1 MTIRQFILSAVAAA
15 AGATSGAGQAEPL
28 VGVNMAG
35 EYSYTKNT
43 TFVDMLHQA
52 NEFKT
57 FADPFGAALATVG
70 ADGWPVGSFAVVLM
84 DGSAVASNAGT
95 YTIAFEG
102 AATVTNAGTHG
113 TISNVRTSGTYTLAD
128 LVWPADGTVMALKF
142 SVTSD
147 VKNLRVIR
155 PGYDWAAPPLFTTGF
170 LSHHAPFKLIRY
182 MDFNHAN
189 TQRGTTPAAL
199 TGANRP
205 TPSTRRVFGGG
216 NPAIQSGPPMEFS
229 IAFSEL
235 TNSDMWINIP
245 YHADSTYWTAIAT
258 LLRDTTTKN
267 QKIYV
272 EFSNEVWNFT
282 FEQYFLCAAERDA
295 VVANAGGSKIK
306 DDGTTNTLEL
316 HARLV
321 AEKTV
326 LIAQAFEAVFGSGA
340 MMTRIRPV
348 FAYQIGGA
356 QTYIENALAFIKAS
370 YGPPSQYIW
379 TISGAPYYNLGNRK
393 DEVFSTAD
401 IALDV
406 LQSGLDVAPGID
418 GSGGVYP
425 VYEYERFMTTAARF
439 GLKKPMA
446 YEIGFDT
453 AAETHPTADRPVLS
467 QANASPRITAMVNQA
482 IADWQKAGGG
492 AVAWFTSG
500 STPSW
505 GSEYGSWALTE
516 GGITNYGAKY
526 NAVAAQAAD
535 TIPETV
541 VGIHPVGTTFEGYE
555 VSARRATWTNDDR
568 DATETWYRAGDVRVY
583 SITAPDD
590 GLIQV
595 IVNGTGNAQMPLKAE
610 FNGVTLNA
618 SFAMPDPSGDVVLG
632 TVVAKNGVNCLLL
645 TDAGYVGGGY
655 ARVQTIRTVAL

>member
-1 MTIRQFILSAVAAA
+1 MNYNYFQQMMAIIA
-15 AGATSGAGQAEPL
+15 AGAGWVAGEPL

-35 EYSYTKNT
+35 EYSYTKNQ

-70 ADGWPVGSFAVVLM
+70 ADGWPVGSFAVVM
-84 DGSAVASNAGT
+84 MEGSAVASNAGT

-102 AATVTNAGTHG
+102 AAAISNAGTHG
-113 TISNVRTSGTYTLAD
+113 TISNVRTSGTFTLAD

-142 SVTSD
+142 SVTVD

-155 PGYDWAAPPLFTTGF
+155 PGYDWAAPPLFTSGF

-182 MDFNHAN
+182 MDFNHVN
-189 TQRGTTPAAL
+189 TPNGVSPAAL
-199 TGANRP
+199 TAANRP
-205 TPSTRRVFGGG
+205 TPATRRVFGGG

-245 YHADSTYWTAIAT
+245 YHADATYWTAIAT

-272 EFSNEVWNFT
+272 ELSNEIWNFA
-282 FEQYFLCAAERDA
+282 FRQYFLCESERNA
-295 VVANAGGSKIK
+295 VVSGGGVSKIK
-306 DDGTTNTLEL
+306 DDGTTNPTVLQ
-316 HARLV
+316 ARLV
-321 AEKTV
+321 AEKTMK
-326 LIAQAFEAVFGSGA
+326 LAQAFEAVFGSGA

-348 FAYQIGGA
+348 FAYQIGGGQA
-356 QTYIENALAFIKAS
+356 QIENALNFIKVN
-370 YGPPSQYIW
+370 YGPPSQYFW

-406 LQSGLDVAPGID
+406 LQAGLDVAPGID

-425 VYEYERFMTTAARF
+425 AYEYERFMATAARF
-439 GLKKPMA
+439 GLKAPMA

-453 AAETHPTADRPVLS
+453 AAATHPTATRPVLS
-467 QANASPRITAMVNQA
+467 EANASPRITAMVNQA

-500 STPSW
+500 STNSW

-516 GGITNYGAKY
+516 GGITNYGNKY

-535 TIPETV
+535 TTPEAV
-541 VGIHPVGTTFEGYE
+541 VGIHQVGATFEGYE
-555 VSARRATWTNDDR
+555 ITSRRASWTDADR
-568 DATETWYRAGDVRVY
+568 NATETWYRAGDVRVY
-583 SITAPDD
+583 SITAPAD

-595 IVNGTGNAQMPLKAE
+595 ILNGNGNANMQLKAE
-610 FNGVTLNA
+610 FNGAVLNA
-618 SFAMPDPSGDVVLG
+618 GFVMPTTTGDIVIG
-632 TVVAKNGVNCLLL
+632 TVMAKKGINSLLI
-645 TDAGYVGGGY
+645 TDAVFASGGN
-655 ARVQTIRTVAL
+655 ARIQTIRTAAL

>member
-1 MTIRQFILSAVAAA
+1 MNYNYFQQMLAIITASA
-15 AGATSGAGQAEPL
+15 GPGGEPL

-35 EYSYTKNT
+35 EYSYTKNQ

-57 FADPFGAALATVG
+57 FADPFGSALATVG
-70 ADGWPVGSFAVVLM
+70 SDGWPVGSFAVVMM
-84 DGSAVASNAGT
+84 DGSAVASNGGT

-102 AATVTNAGTHG
+102 TATISNAGTHG
-113 TISNVRTSGTYTLAD
+113 TINNVRTSGTYTLAD

-142 SVTSD
+142 AVTTD

-155 PGYDWAAPPLFTTGF
+155 PGYDWAAPPIFTTGF

-189 TQRGTTPAAL
+189 SQRGTTPAAL

-216 NPAIQSGPPMEFS
+216 SPALQSGPPMEFS

-235 TNSDMWINIP
+235 TNSDMWVNIP

-258 LLRDTTTKN
+258 LLRDTTTKG

-272 EFSNEVWNFT
+272 EFSNEVWNPT
-282 FEQYFLCAAERDA
+282 FEQYFLCTAERNA
-295 VVANAGGSKIK
+295 VVAGGGVSKIK
-306 DDGTTNTLEL
+306 DDGTTNTLVL

-326 LIAQAFEAVFGSGA
+326 KIAQAFEAVFGSGA

-348 FAYQIGGA
+348 FAYQIGGGQA
-356 QTYIENALAFIKAS
+356 YVENALEFIKAN
-370 YGPPSQYIW
+370 YGPPASYIW

-393 DEVFSTAD
+393 DEVFATAD

-406 LQSGLDVAPGID
+406 LQAGLDVAPGID

-425 VYEYERFMTTAARF
+425 AYEYERFMAMAARF
-439 GLKKPMA
+439 GLKAPLA

-453 AAETHPTADRPVLS
+453 AAATHPTATRPVLS
-467 QANASPRITAMVNQA
+467 EANASPRITAMVNQA

-500 STPSW
+500 STNSW

-516 GGITNYGAKY
+516 GGITNYGNKY

-535 TIPETV
+535 TTPETV

-555 VSARRATWTNDDR
+555 ITSRRTSWTDGDR
-568 DATETWYRAGDVRVY
+568 NATETWYRAGDVRVY
-583 SITAPDD
+583 SITAPAD
-590 GLIQV
+590 GMIQV
-595 IVNGTGNAQMPLKAE
+595 ILNGNGNANMQLKAE
-610 FNGVTLNA
+610 FNGAVLNA
-618 SFAMPDPSGDVVLG
+618 GFVMPGSTADLVIG
-632 TVVAKNGVNCLLL
+632 TVMAKKGVNCLLI
-645 TDAGYVGGGY
+645 TDAVFVSGGS
-655 ARVQTIRTVAL
+655 ARIQTIRTVAL

>member
-1 MTIRQFILSAVAAA
+1 MASAYFQQMLATIAA
-15 AGATSGAGQAEPL
+15 AGAGGGGEPL

-35 EYSYTKNT
+35 EYSYTKNQ

-84 DGSAVASNAGT
+84 DGSAVASNGGT

-102 AATVTNAGTHG
+102 AATISNAGTHG

-128 LVWPADGTVMALKF
+128 LVWPAGGTVMALKF
-142 SVTSD
+142 AVTTD

-155 PGYDWAAPPLFTTGF
+155 PGYDWVAPPLFTSGF

-182 MDFNHAN
+182 MDFNHVN
-189 TQRGTTPAAL
+189 TPNGVSPAAL
-199 TGANRP
+199 TAANRP

-245 YHADSTYWTAIAT
+245 YHADAAYWTAIAT

-272 EFSNEVWNFT
+272 ELSNEIWNFA
-282 FEQYFLCAAERDA
+282 FRQYFLCESERNA
-295 VVANAGGSKIK
+295 VVSGGGVSKIK
-306 DDGTTNTLEL
+306 DDGTTNPTVLQ
-316 HARLV
+316 ARLV
-321 AEKTV
+321 AEKTMK
-326 LIAQAFEAVFGSGA
+326 LAQAFEAVFGSGA
-340 MMTRIRPV
+340 MMARIRPV
-348 FAYQIGGA
+348 FAYQIGGGQA
-356 QTYIENALAFIKAS
+356 QIENALNFIKTN
-370 YGPPSQYIW
+370 YGPPSQYFW
-379 TISGAPYYNLGNRK
+379 TISGAPYYNLGDRK
-393 DEVFSTAD
+393 NEVFATTD

-406 LQSGLDVAPGID
+406 LQAGLDVAPGID

-425 VYEYERFMTTAARF
+425 VYAYERFMATASRF
-439 GLKKPMA
+439 GLQKPLA

-453 AAETHPTADRPVLS
+453 AAATHPTATRPVLS
-467 QANASPRITAMVNQA
+467 EANASPRITAMVNQA

-500 STPSW
+500 STNSW

-516 GGITNYGAKY
+516 GGITNYGNKY

-535 TIPETV
+535 TTPETV

-555 VSARRATWTNDDR
+555 ITARRASWTDADR
-568 DATETWYRAGDVRVY
+568 NATETWYRAGDVRVY
-583 SITAPDD
+583 SITAAAD

-595 IVNGTGNAQMPLKAE
+595 VLNGNGNANMQLKAE
-610 FNGVTLNA
+610 FNGVVLNA
-618 SFAMPDPSGDVVLG
+618 NFVMPGTTGDIVIGAVM
-632 TVVAKNGVNCLLL
+632 AKKGINCLLI
-645 TDAGYVGGGY
+645 TDAVFVGGGS
-655 ARVQTIRTVAL
+655 ARIQTIRTVAL

>member
-1 MTIRQFILSAVAAA
+1 MNYNYFQQMLAIIAAA
-15 AGATSGAGQAEPL
+15 AGPGGEPL

-35 EYSYTKNT
+35 EYSYTKNQ

-70 ADGWPVGSFAVVLM
+70 ADGWPVGSFAVVMM
-84 DGSAVASNAGT
+84 DGSAVASNGGT

-102 AATVTNAGTHG
+102 TATISNAGTHG

-142 SVTSD
+142 AVTID

-155 PGYDWAAPPLFTTGF
+155 PGYDWAAPPIFTTGF

-182 MDFNHAN
+182 MDFNHVN
-189 TQRGTTPAAL
+189 TPNGVSPAAL

-258 LLRDTTTKN
+258 LLRDTTTKG

-272 EFSNEVWNFT
+272 ELSNEIWNFA
-282 FEQYFLCAAERDA
+282 FRQYFLCESERNA
-295 VVANAGGSKIK
+295 VVSGGGVSKIK
-306 DDGTTNTLEL
+306 DDGTTNPTVLQ
-316 HARLV
+316 ARLV
-321 AEKTV
+321 AEKTMK
-326 LIAQAFEAVFGSGA
+326 LAQAFEAVFGPGA

-348 FAYQIGGA
+348 FAYQIGGGQA
-356 QTYIENALAFIKAS
+356 QIENALNFIKAN
-370 YGPPSQYIW
+370 YGPPSQYFW

-393 DEVFSTAD
+393 NEVFATAD

-406 LQSGLDVAPGID
+406 LQAGLDVAPGID

-425 VYEYERFMTTAARF
+425 AYEYERFMATAARF
-439 GLKKPMA
+439 GLKAPLA

-453 AAETHPTADRPVLS
+453 AAAAHPTATRPVLS
-467 QANASPRITAMVNQA
+467 EANASPRITAMVNQA

-500 STPSW
+500 STNSW

-516 GGITNYGAKY
+516 GGITNYGNKY

-535 TIPETV
+535 TTPETV

-555 VSARRATWTNDDR
+555 ITARRTSWTDSDR
-568 DATETWYRAGDVRVY
+568 TATETWYRAGDVRVY
-583 SITAPDD
+583 SITAAAD

-595 IVNGTGNAQMPLKAE
+595 VLNGNGNANMQLKAE
-610 FNGVTLNA
+610 FNGAVLNA
-618 SFAMPDPSGDVVLG
+618 GFVMPGSTADIVIG
-632 TVVAKNGVNCLLL
+632 TVMAKKGVNCLLI
-645 TDAGYVGGGY
+645 TDAVFVSGGN
-655 ARVQTIRTVAL
+655 ARIQTIRTVAL